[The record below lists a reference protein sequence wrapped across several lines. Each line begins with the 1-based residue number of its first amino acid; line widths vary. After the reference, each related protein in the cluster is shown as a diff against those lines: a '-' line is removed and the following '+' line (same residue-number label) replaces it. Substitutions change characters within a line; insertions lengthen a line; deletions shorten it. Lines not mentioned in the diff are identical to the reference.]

1 MRPRWLAFTGVLA
14 IVIGVVLQS
23 PAPAQTPASA
33 RATNAGKPWTPPRT
47 PDGQFDLQGI
57 WDFSTITPLERPTA
71 LGDKEVFTNE
81 EAAAFEQAEN
91 QRLNRDLIDSKK
103 GGVNYPPG
111 GVVPYNE
118 FWYERGNTVIETM
131 RTSLI
136 VDPPDGRLPPF
147 TPEAQKRVDAQAEAS
162 LEDQLGRARADSWED
177 RPLQERCIIG
187 LNEGPPMTPGAYNN
201 HVQVFQTA
209 GYVVLLT
216 EMIHSARIVP
226 LNGRPHLPSDLRQW
240 RGDARGRWEGRTL
253 VIETANFRGQTNVR
267 GSSANIH
274 LVERLTRVD
283 ADTLLYEF
291 TVTDPTTWT
300 RPWTAVIPMR
310 RAQGPMYEYA
320 CHEDNY
326 GLRGVLRGAR
336 AQAKE

>member
-1 MRPRWLAFTGVLA
+1 MEPRGLVVGGALAVAVLVP
-14 IVIGVVLQS
+14 I
-23 PAPAQTPASA
+23 PAPAQS
-33 RATNAGKPWTPPRT
+33 WTPPRT
-47 PDGQFDLQGI
+47 SDGQIDLQGV
-57 WDFSTITPLERPTA
+57 WDFSTITPLERPA
-71 LGDKEVFTNE
+71 GLGDKPFLTAE
-81 EAAAFEQAEN
+81 EARAFEEAEN
-91 QRLNRDLIDSKK
+91 RRQNRDLIDPAT

-118 FWYERGNTVIETM
+118 FWYERGTTVIETR

-136 VDPPDGRLPPF
+136 IDPPDGRLPPF
-147 TPEAQKRVDAQAEAS
+147 TSEAQKRIDAQDLAARET
-162 LEDQLGRARADSWED
+162 QLGRVRAESVAD
-177 RPLQERCIIG
+177 RPLQERCLVG

-201 HVQVFQTA
+201 HVQIFQTA

-226 LNGRPHLPSDLRQW
+226 LNGRPHLPGGLRQW
-240 RGDARGRWEGRTL
+240 RGDSRARWEGRTL
-253 VIETANFRGQTNVR
+253 VIETTNFRGETNVR
-267 GSSANIH
+267 GSSANMH

-283 ADTLLYEF
+283 VETLLYEF

-300 RPWTAVIPMR
+300 RPWTAAVPMR
-310 RAQGPMYEYA
+310 RVSEPIYEYA

-336 AQAKE
+336 AQDN

>member
-14 IVIGVVLQS
+14 IVIGVVSQS
-23 PAPAQTPASA
+23 PVPAQTPVSPRAS
-33 RATNAGKPWTPPRT
+33 NAGQTWTPPRP

-71 LGDKEVFTNE
+71 LGDKDVFTNE

-91 QRLNRDLIDSKK
+91 QRLNRDLIDPKQ

-118 FWYERGNTVIETM
+118 FWYERGNTVIETR

-147 TPEAQKRVDAQAEAS
+147 TPDAQKRIDAQAAAS
-162 LEDQLGRARADSWED
+162 REDQLGRARADSWED
-177 RPLQERCIIG
+177 RPLQERCIVG

-201 HVQVFQTA
+201 HVQIFQA
-209 GYVVLLT
+209 RGHVVLLT

-226 LNGRPHLPSDLRQW
+226 LDGRSHLPGELRQW
-240 RGDARGRWEGRTL
+240 RGSSRGRWEGRTL
-253 VIETANFRGQTNVR
+253 VVETANFRGQTNVR
-267 GSSANIH
+267 GSSANMH
-274 LVERLTRVD
+274 LIERLTRVD
-283 ADTLLYEF
+283 AETLLYEF

-300 RPWTAVIPMR
+300 RPWTAAIPMR
-310 RAQGPMYEYA
+310 RAEGPMYEYA

-326 GLRGVLRGAR
+326 GMRGMLRGAG
-336 AQAKE
+336 APEN